1 MYLGWRRL
9 SAAGPKRWLRQY
21 TDVAKLV
28 RQIVYP
34 SEYSQIEQTKDI
46 AQQARVQGEDIGER
60 LRADSKQQ
68 HQRAVLQLDALFKSL
83 AAGAAP
89 SASDFGA
96 VLEGYQTLE
105 SAGQCVHVL
114 QAMRAAGHRAT
125 AAQLGTALALA
136 SKSHSAA
143 AIAGIGEEMRA
154 CGVAL
159 DDGSYDSHMIASL
172 AARGATEHAY
182 AVYVDARR
190 HGRRA
195 ISRAAY
201 SRLVMALA
209 SAGECDLA
217 VEVMRDAGAASVAL
231 DEPTYRAVL
240 RGAGRT
246 MHYAAYT
253 AAYSHLTAVVG
264 AQLTET
270 DYCAGLSV
278 AARANDAALAA
289 GIVRRMRG
297 AGYPLGEHHM
307 EPVFDALVGA
317 RRWPA
322 AFRALAAMRDAG
334 FATTP
339 ASLRALTRAL
349 TVDHQQ
355 AEQLA
360 DAAYAALVSAART
373 APRAL
378 DTATLNAM
386 LAGLSLSGCVEAA
399 ADRLRRWYAGL
410 PRDADSHAAV
420 LRGCVARK
428 NMTVA
433 EQCLALCID
442 GDKLAPTK
450 RVYELMIDVAVRQF
464 NYEDAFV
471 YLDAM
476 KVHGFA
482 PDWRTYS
489 SIVRRCAAVRDPR
502 ASVALAEM
510 HSAGLVVTPALADFV
525 KTAGRSARHTPA
537 PAPEHSPDDDDD
549 DDDDG
554 GDDGLE
560 LGFKL

>member
-1 MYLGWRRL
+1 MFRGWRRL
-9 SAAGPKRWLRQY
+9 SSVGPRRWLRQY
-21 TDVAKLV
+21 TDVAKQV
-28 RQIVYP
+28 RQIVHP

-60 LRADSKQQ
+60 LRADSRQQ
-68 HQRAVLQLDALFKSL
+68 HQRALLQLDALFKSV
-83 AAGAAP
+83 AASAAP
-89 SASDFGA
+89 SAADFSA

-125 AAQLGTALALA
+125 AAQLGTALSLA

-159 DDGSYDSHMIASL
+159 DDGCYASHMIASL
-172 AARGATEHAY
+172 AVRWRTEHAY

-190 HGRRA
+190 HGNRV

-201 SRLVMALA
+201 SQLVVALA
-209 SAGECDLA
+209 DAGECDLA
-217 VEVMRDAGAASVAL
+217 LEVVRDAGAAAVAL
-231 DEPTYRAVL
+231 DEPTYRALL

-278 AARANDAALAA
+278 AARAKDAALAA
-289 GIVRRMRG
+289 AIVRRMRG
-297 AGYPLGEHHM
+297 AGYPLSEYHM
-307 EPVFDALVGA
+307 EPVFDALVGG
-317 RRWPA
+317 RRWAA

-339 ASLRALTRAL
+339 ASLRSLTRAL

-355 AEQLA
+355 AERLA
-360 DAAYAALVSAART
+360 DAAHAELLSAART

-399 ADRLRRWYAGL
+399 ADRLRRWYAVL
-410 PRDADSHAAV
+410 PRDVDSHAAV

-442 GDKLAPTK
+442 SDRLVPTK
-450 RVYELMIDVAVRQF
+450 SVYELMIDVALRQF

-482 PDWRTYS
+482 PGWRTYS

-502 ASVALAEM
+502 ASIALAEM
-510 HSAGLVVTPALADFV
+510 RSAGLAVTPALADFV

-537 PAPEHSPDDDDD
+537 PTPEHNP
-549 DDDDG
+549 DG
-554 GDDGLE
+554 GGEDGL
-560 LGFKL
+560 GVRFKL